1 MKDENTF
8 APLPEHAR
16 NVLDAAQVKIA
27 EFEEHL
33 RREEEERA
41 AYKDGYAYGVK
52 HGFEP
57 LVEAKADLNLYPDNQ
72 DLRIEWDRGYAHC
85 RANVLLGHDV
95 QKLLD
100 LDLFWI
106 EDEGALVID
115 LKQKLDKS
123 ERLCLDCKHCYLYN
137 AQPHYSEL
145 TPGSGLEFRCEKGK
159 WKYNTYNHDK
169 KDMKTR
175 IEMARECTD
184 FEEVQT

>member
-16 NVLDAAQVKIA
+16 KMLDAAQAKIEA
-27 EFEEHL
+27 LQNEKA
-33 RREEEERA
+33 RMWEEERG

-57 LVEAKADLNLYPDNQ
+57 LVEAKALGVHPDDQ
-72 DLRIEWDRGYAHC
+72 TLRIEWDRGYAHC
-85 RANVLLGHDV
+85 RANAMLGHDV
-95 QKLLD
+95 KLL
-100 LDLFWI
+100 LEHEMFWI
-106 EDEGALVID
+106 EDESALVIE
-115 LKQKLDKS
+115 LKAKLDKA

-137 AQPHYSEL
+137 AQPNYSEL

-159 WKYNTYNHDK
+159 WKYDTYNHDK

-175 IEMARECTD
+175 IEMARECAD
-184 FEEVQT
+184 FEEL